1 MKGVAMD
8 PRLTLPGVN
17 DVGLTDVWEIP
28 TEDGSISVHA
38 VFLGTSSSY
47 RSGHRGRRSPSNPT
61 GQNHPGSDF
70 ATQAVRC
77 SSCRWFEPRIFR
89 ETGPLRRYLAHR
101 TGVSLVPGETDRF
114 RLEYLVSAQEVIE
127 HFTTRH
133 TGPGSSPPFLS
144 VPAAK
149 ILGQAAG
156 FDDDMR
162 DAWDNRAVK

>member
-1 MKGVAMD
+1 
-8 PRLTLPGVN
+8 
-17 DVGLTDVWEIP
+17 VGLKDDWTIP
-28 TEDGSISVHA
+28 TETGQVTVRA
-38 VFLGTSSSY
+38 VFLGISSSY
-47 RSGHRGRRSPSNPT
+47 RSGHRGRRSPTNPT
-61 GQNHPGSDF
+61 GKSHPDTDF
-70 ATQAVRC
+70 ATLADRC
-77 SSCRWFEPRIFR
+77 SSCRWFEPRLYR
-89 ETGPLRRYLAHR
+89 ETGPLQRFLVHR
-101 TGVSLVPGETDRF
+101 TGVSIVPGEVNRF

-133 TGPGSSPPFLS
+133 NGPDASPPFLS

>member
-1 MKGVAMD
+1 MD
-8 PRLTLPGVN
+8 PRLDLPGVD
-17 DVGLTDVWEIP
+17 DVGREDEWTIP
-28 TEDGSISVHA
+28 TEAGLVIVHA

-47 RSGHRGRRSPSNPT
+47 RSGHRGRRSAVNPT
-61 GQNHPGSDF
+61 GENHPGADF
-70 ATQAVRC
+70 ATIANRC
-77 SSCRWFEPRIFR
+77 SSCRWFEPRLYR
-89 ETGPLRRYLAHR
+89 ETGPLQRFLAHR
-101 TGVSLVPGETDRF
+101 TGVSIVPGEVNRF
-114 RLEYLVSAQEVIE
+114 RLEYLISAQEVIE

-133 TGPGSSPPFLS
+133 TGQDSSPPFLS